1 MLQFSEQATH
11 GSLVFLLIWGVGAL
25 AIGSAFASKKGSCWI
40 RELIVS
46 GLEGRP
52 VQQVRAKNFGG
63 VRLIA
68 AAMAGAG
75 LIGIVAAVVLL
86 TRG

>member
-1 MLQFSEQATH
+1 MLQLSAQAAH
-11 GSLVFLLIWGVGAL
+11 GGQVFLLIWGVGAL
-25 AIGSAFASKKGSCWI
+25 AMGSAFASKKGSSWM

-52 VQQVRAKNFGG
+52 EQQARAKNFRG

-68 AAMAGAG
+68 GALAGAG
-75 LIGIVAAVVLL
+75 LIGIGAAAVLL
-86 TRG
+86 TQS